1 MVPEPMARRLV
12 RMPVRPR
19 TTSSWARYLPPTAGI
34 ARPAARALP
43 ATHVAARPDA
53 ERRRKSLRS
62 IDDSYARQHTPE
74 QRVCATA
81 NACLD
86 AFCFDAYW
94 GVAESVASWRMT
106 KRPLGARSIVGA

>member
-1 MVPEPMARRLV
+1 MARRLV

-19 TTSSWARYLPPTAGI
+19 TPSSWARHLPEAAGI
-34 ARPAARALP
+34 ARLAARALR

-62 IDDSYARQHTPE
+62 MDDSYARQDTPE

-81 NACLD
+81 YPYLGAL
-86 AFCFDAYW
+86 CFDAYW

-106 KRPLGARSIVGA
+106 KRPLAARSMVGA